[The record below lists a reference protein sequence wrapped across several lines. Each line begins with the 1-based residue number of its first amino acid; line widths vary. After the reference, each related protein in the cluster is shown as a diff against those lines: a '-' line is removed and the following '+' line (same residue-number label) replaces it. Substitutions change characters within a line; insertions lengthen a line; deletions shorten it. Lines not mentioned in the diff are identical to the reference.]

1 MKLLLL
7 LLVLLPLAVVDVVLV
22 ELLDLDLS
30 GLDAA
35 ADPPVEIFNAATSA
49 VSSGLLLF
57 DVSFT
62 WFDVPSADPLSD
74 DADDVVVVVV
84 VVALLLA
91 GEVLGLLLL
100 FGKEVLLGEEVVSLA
115 VAARV
120 AAWFL

>member
-1 MKLLLL
+1 MKPAGVKLMLALLL
-7 LLVLLPLAVVDVVLV
+7 LAVVDVVLV

-35 ADPPVEIFNAATSA
+35 ADPVRLVELEILSAATSA

-74 DADDVVVVVV
+74 DADDGVFVVV
-84 VVALLLA
+84 VVALLL
-91 GEVLGLLLL
+91 
-100 FGKEVLLGEEVVSLA
+100 F
-115 VAARV
+115 
-120 AAWFL
+120 

>member
-1 MKLLLL
+1 MKLLL

-35 ADPPVEIFNAATSA
+35 ADPPVEIFSAATSA

-74 DADDVVVVVV
+74 DADDVVVV

>member
-84 VVALLLA
+84 ALLLA